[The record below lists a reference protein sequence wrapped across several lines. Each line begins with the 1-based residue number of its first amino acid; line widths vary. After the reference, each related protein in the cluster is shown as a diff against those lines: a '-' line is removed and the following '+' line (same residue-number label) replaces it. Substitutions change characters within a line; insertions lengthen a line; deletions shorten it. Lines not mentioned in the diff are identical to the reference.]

1 VITDAPKGDME
12 RLSQLLRAGAADVV
26 VAPYDPEEVARKVAR
41 AIRKSE
47 RKK

>member
-1 VITDAPKGDME
+1 ME
-12 RLSQLLRAGAADVV
+12 RLSQLLCAGAADVV